1 MHCVI
6 LWINDKKMAT
16 SNHGDV
22 ATVHSRG
29 KSIFFASYML
39 QSILNVP
46 NEIELWFSDSW

>member
-1 MHCVI
+1 MHCVV

-29 KSIFFASYML
+29 KSICFCHKYATKYVGCL
-39 QSILNVP
+39 
-46 NEIELWFSDSW
+46 